1 MTKLNPENERIKRTY
16 FTFLREA
23 LGRDE
28 ATIDAVA
35 AALAR
40 FEASTKARDFKRFHR
55 EQAVAFK
62 RKLLEATNAHTGE
75 RSARASAPISCRYA
89 TRRSPSCGIGIRS

>member
-16 FTFLREA
+16 FTFLREV

-40 FEASTKARDFKRFHR
+40 C
-55 EQAVAFK
+55 AVDPA
-62 RKLLEATNAHTGE
+62 
-75 RSARASAPISCRYA
+75 
-89 TRRSPSCGIGIRS
+89 